1 MLSIFSR
8 GLGAVFALAGIA
20 SIALAQNRLSLAKDA
35 YRMAKVIQSRT
46 EEEQA

>member
-20 SIALAQNRLSLAKDA
+20 TVALARNRLSLVEDA

-46 EEEQA
+46 GEEQT